1 LNVLQLSR
9 EVQWVLAGIGALLV
23 VATLVTCLLKV
34 RNPGSDYRE
43 LTQRIHAWW
52 VMVAIFA
59 VALGLGERWSIAFF
73 AFVSFLALKEY
84 LSLIPTRRADRR
96 VIFWAYLTIPVQ
108 YWWVAEGYFSMFT
121 LFIPVWG
128 LFIVST
134 RMVLVQETHDFL
146 RAVGTLQ
153 WGMMTM
159 VFALSHVAY
168 LLVLPAQSGGPG
180 DGASLVVY
188 LVLLTEFNDVAQY
201 VWGKT
206 FGKHKV
212 VPKVSPGKT
221 VEGLA
226 GGIVTT
232 TGLAV
237 LLAPWLTPLDRWD
250 AVAAGLLIGMGGFL
264 GDITISSVKRDIG
277 VKDSGTMIA
286 GHGGVLDRVNS
297 LMATAPLFFHFI
309 RFFYY

>member
-1 LNVLQLSR
+1 VL
-9 EVQWVLAGIGALLV
+9 
-23 VATLVTCLLKV
+23 
-34 RNPGSDYRE
+34 
-43 LTQRIHAWW
+43 
-52 VMVAIFA
+52 
-59 VALGLGERWSIAFF
+59 
-73 AFVSFLALKEY
+73 
-84 LSLIPTRRADRR
+84 
-96 VIFWAYLTIPVQ
+96 FWAYLTIPVQ
-108 YWWVAEGYFSMFT
+108 YWWIAQGYFAMFT

-128 LFIVST
+128 LFIVSA
-134 RMVLVQETHDFL
+134 RMVLVQDTHDFL

-188 LVLLTEFNDVAQY
+188 LVLLTELNDVAQY
-201 VWGKT
+201 VWGKS
-206 FGKHKV
+206 FGKRKI
-212 VPKVSPGKT
+212 VPQVSPGKT
-221 VEGLA
+221 FEGLL

-232 TGLAV
+232 TVMAV
-237 LLAPWLTPLDRWD
+237 LLAPLLTPLDRWD
-250 AVAAGLLIGMGGFL
+250 AFAAGLIIGMGGFL

-277 VKDSGTMIA
+277 VKDSGTLIA

-297 LMATAPLFFHFI
+297 LMATGPLFFHFI

>member
-1 LNVLQLSR
+1 
-9 EVQWVLAGIGALLV
+9 
-23 VATLVTCLLKV
+23 
-34 RNPGSDYRE
+34 
-43 LTQRIHAWW
+43 
-52 VMVAIFA
+52 
-59 VALGLGERWSIAFF
+59 
-73 AFVSFLALKEY
+73 
-84 LSLIPTRRADRR
+84 
-96 VIFWAYLTIPVQ
+96 
-108 YWWVAEGYFSMFT
+108 
-121 LFIPVWG
+121 
-128 LFIVST
+128 
-134 RMVLVQETHDFL
+134 MVLVQETHDFL

-168 LLVLPAQSGGPG
+168 LLVLPGGNASAVAG
-180 DGASLVVY
+180 GAG
-188 LVLLTEFNDVAQY
+188 LVLYLLALTELNDVAQY
-201 VWGKT
+201 VWGKSL
-206 FGKHKV
+206 GRHKV

-221 VEGLA
+221 VEGLV

-232 TGLAV
+232 TALAMV
-237 LLAPWLTPLDRWD
+237 LAPVLTPLDRWD
-250 AVAAGLLIGMGGFL
+250 AFAAGLIIGMGGFL

>member
-1 LNVLQLSR
+1 MSLFHLDR
-9 EVQWVLAGIGALLV
+9 EVRWVLGAVALLLL
-23 VATLVTCLLKV
+23 VATLATRLL
-34 RNPGSDYRE
+34 RARRPQADYCE
-43 LTQRIHAWW
+43 LTQRVNAWW

-59 VALGLGERWSIAFF
+59 VALALGTRWSIAFF

-108 YWWVAEGYFSMFT
+108 YWWVARGEFGMFT
-121 LFIPVWG
+121 LFVPVWG

-134 RMVLVQETHDFL
+134 RMVLVQETRDFL

-180 DGASLVVY
+180 SGASLVVY
-188 LVLLTEFNDVAQY
+188 LVLLTECNDVAQY
-201 VWGKT
+201 IWGKSL
-206 FGKHKV
+206 GRHKV

-221 VEGLA
+221 VEGLV
-226 GGIVTT
+226 GGVATT
-232 TGLAV
+232 TVLAM
-237 LLAPWLTPLDRWD
+237 LLAPLLTPMDHWHTL
-250 AVAAGLLIGMGGFL
+250 AAGLIIGVGGFL

-277 VKDSGTMIA
+277 VKDSGTIIA

-297 LMATAPLFFHFI
+297 LMATAPLFFHYL
-309 RFFYY
+309 RFCYY

>member
-1 LNVLQLSR
+1 MLSLSR
-9 EVQWVLAGIGALLV
+9 EVQWVLAGIASLLV
-23 VATLVTCLLKV
+23 LATLVTRLLRL
-34 RNPGSDYRE
+34 RNPEADYRE

-59 VALGLGERWSIAFF
+59 VALGLGPRWSIGFF

-84 LSLIPTRRADRR
+84 LSLIPTRRSDRR
-96 VIFWAYLTIPVQ
+96 VLFWAYLTIPVQ
-108 YWWVAEGYFSMFT
+108 YWWIAQGYFAMFT

-134 RMVLVQETHDFL
+134 RMVLVQDTHDFL

-159 VFALSHVAY
+159 VFALSHVAF

-188 LVLLTEFNDVAQY
+188 LVLLTELNDVAQY

-206 FGKHKV
+206 F
-212 VPKVSPGKT
+212 
-221 VEGLA
+221 EGLL
-226 GGIVTT
+226 GGILSTT
-232 TGLAV
+232 VMAV
-237 LLAPWLTPLDRWD
+237 LLAPLLTPLDRWD
-250 AVAAGLLIGMGGFL
+250 ALAAGLIIGMGGFL

-277 VKDSGTMIA
+277 VKDSGTLIA

>member
-1 LNVLQLSR
+1 VSLFHLER
-9 EVQWVLAGIGALLV
+9 EVRWVLAGVVTLLV
-23 VATLVTCLLKV
+23 VATVVTRLLRV
-34 RNPGSDYRE
+34 RRPQADYRE
-43 LTQRIHAWW
+43 LTQRVNAWW

-59 VALGLGERWSIAFF
+59 AALALGTRWSIAFF

-108 YWWVAEGYFSMFT
+108 YWWVARGEFSMFT
-121 LFIPVWG
+121 LFVPVWG
-128 LFIVST
+128 LFIVTT
-134 RMVLVQETHDFL
+134 RMVLVQETRDFL

-180 DGASLVVY
+180 SGASLVVY
-188 LVLLTEFNDVAQY
+188 LVLLTECNDVAQY
-201 VWGKT
+201 IWGKSL
-206 FGKHKV
+206 GRHKV

-232 TGLAV
+232 TVLAM
-237 LLAPWLTPLDRWD
+237 LLAPLLTPMDRWH
-250 AVAAGLLIGMGGFL
+250 ALAAGLIIGVGGFL

-297 LMATAPLFFHFI
+297 LMATAPLFFHYL

>member
-1 LNVLQLSR
+1 VSLLYLSR
-9 EVQWVLAGIGALLV
+9 EVTWVLAGIAGLLI
-23 VATLVTCLLKV
+23 VATLVAAILQ
-34 RNPGSDYRE
+34 RRRPQSDYRE

-59 VALGLGERWSIAFF
+59 AALGLGPRWSIGFF

-84 LSLIPTRRADRR
+84 LSLIPTRRSDRR
-96 VIFWAYLTIPVQ
+96 VLFWAYLSIPVQ
-108 YWWVAEGYFSMFT
+108 YWWIARGDFAMFT

-134 RMVLVQETHDFL
+134 RLVLVQETHDFL
-146 RAVGTLQ
+146 RAAGTLQ

-168 LLVLPAQSGGPG
+168 LLVLPSQSGGPG

-188 LVLLTEFNDVAQY
+188 LVLLTELNDVAQY
-201 VWGKT
+201 VWGKS
-206 FGKHKV
+206 FGKRKI
-212 VPKVSPGKT
+212 VPQVSPGKT
-221 VEGLA
+221 FEGLL
-226 GGIVTT
+226 GGMATT
-232 TGLAV
+232 TVMAM
-237 LLAPWLTPLDRWD
+237 LLAPLLTPLDRWD
-250 AVAAGLLIGMGGFL
+250 AFAAGLLIGMGGFL

>member
-1 LNVLQLSR
+1 MLHLSR
-9 EVQWVLAGIGALLV
+9 EVTWVLAGIAGLLV
-23 VATLVTCLLKV
+23 VATLVAGLLK
-34 RNPGSDYRE
+34 RRRPQQDYSE

-59 VALGLGERWSIAFF
+59 VALGLGPRWSIGFF

-84 LSLIPTRRADRR
+84 LSLIPTRRSDRR
-96 VIFWAYLTIPVQ
+96 VLFWAYLSIPVQ
-108 YWWVAEGYFSMFT
+108 YWWIARGDFAMFT

-134 RMVLVQETHDFL
+134 RLVLVQETRDFL

-188 LVLLTEFNDVAQY
+188 LVLLTELNDVAQY
-201 VWGKT
+201 VWGKS
-206 FGKHKV
+206 FGRRKI
-212 VPKVSPGKT
+212 VPQVSPGKT
-221 VEGLA
+221 FEGLL

-232 TGLAV
+232 TVMAM
-237 LLAPWLTPLDRWD
+237 LLAPLLTPLDRWD
-250 AVAAGLLIGMGGFL
+250 AFAAGLLIGMGGFL

-309 RFFYY
+309 RYFYY

>member
-1 LNVLQLSR
+1 MSLLHLSR
-9 EVQWVLAGIGALLV
+9 EVQWVLGGLGGLLLFATA
-23 VATLVTCLLKV
+23 VARFLKL
-34 RNPGSDYRE
+34 RRPAAEYRE

-52 VMVAIFA
+52 VMVGIFA
-59 VALGLGERWSIAFF
+59 VALGLGPRWSIAFF

-96 VIFWAYLTIPVQ
+96 VLFWAYLTIPVQ
-108 YWWVAEGYFSMFT
+108 YWWVAEGYFAMFT

-146 RAVGTLQ
+146 RAIGTLQ
-153 WGMMTM
+153 WGMITT

-188 LVLLTEFNDVAQY
+188 LVLLTEMNDVAQY
-201 VWGKT
+201 VWGKSL
-206 FGKHKV
+206 GRRKI

-221 VEGLA
+221 FEGLL
-226 GGIVTT
+226 GGILTT
-232 TGLAV
+232 TVLAV
-237 LLAPWLTPLDRWD
+237 LLAPLLTPLDRWD
-250 AVAAGLLIGMGGFL
+250 AVAAGLIIGMGGFL

-309 RFFYY
+309 RYFHY

>member
-1 LNVLQLSR
+1 MTVLQLGR
-9 EVQWVLAGIGALLV
+9 EVQWVLGGIAGLLV
-23 VATLVTCLLKV
+23 LATAVTRLL
-34 RNPGSDYRE
+34 RARHPQADYHE

-59 VALGLGERWSIAFF
+59 VALGLGTRWSIAFF
-73 AFVSFLALKEY
+73 GFVSFLALKEY

-108 YWWVAEGYFSMFT
+108 YWWVADGNFPMFT

-146 RAVGTLQ
+146 RSVGTLQ

-180 DGASLVVY
+180 EGASLVVY
-188 LVLLTEFNDVAQY
+188 LVLLTELNDVAQY
-201 VWGKT
+201 VWGKSL
-206 FGKHKV
+206 GRHKV

-221 VEGLA
+221 VEGLV

-232 TGLAV
+232 TALAM

-250 AVAAGLLIGMGGFL
+250 AFAAGLIIGMGGFL

-277 VKDSGTMIA
+277 VKDSGTLIA

>member
-1 LNVLQLSR
+1 VLSLSR
-9 EVQWVLAGIGALLV
+9 EVQWVLAGIAALLV
-23 VATLVTCLLKV
+23 LATVVTRILKL
-34 RNPGSDYRE
+34 RNPEADYRE

-59 VALGLGERWSIAFF
+59 VALGLGPRWSIGFF

-84 LSLIPTRRADRR
+84 LSLIPTRRSDRR
-96 VIFWAYLTIPVQ
+96 VLFWAYLTIPVQ
-108 YWWVAEGYFSMFT
+108 YWWIAQGYFAMFT

-134 RMVLVQETHDFL
+134 RMVLVQDTHDFL

-188 LVLLTEFNDVAQY
+188 LVLLTELNDVAQY
-201 VWGKT
+201 VWGKS
-206 FGKHKV
+206 FGKRKI
-212 VPKVSPGKT
+212 VPQVSPGKT
-221 VEGLA
+221 FEGLL

-232 TGLAV
+232 TVMAV
-237 LLAPWLTPLDRWD
+237 LLAPLLTPLDRWD
-250 AVAAGLLIGMGGFL
+250 AFAAGLIIGMGGFL

-277 VKDSGTMIA
+277 VKDSGTLIA

-297 LMATAPLFFHFI
+297 LMATGPLFFHFI